1 MKLSRI
7 LLPVLAG
14 AAFFFCGGGRLAA
27 QNPVSPYWYR
37 PNDLFNPPTGVT
49 LNNVGHEYQ
58 LADQGYNNITS
69 IQFQV
74 VTTGTGTPA
83 GSASYGIQV
92 NGWSHQNNLT
102 WTGTS
107 ACTMVEQI
115 IFNNITWNG
124 TSWIAQSVTYS
135 SSYSGTAF
143 NGTGGATTTSS
154 GTTPAAFSNNQYLG
168 ITTNQPENS
177 TWSGTGSLNLGTQLS
192 WIMNA
197 SSGGVPVT
205 YTFLLNTNPG
215 SGPIQGPPSC
225 TMTASPPATVYAGT
239 SINWSASGTAQ
250 GSGSIQAIHFD
261 LSTNGGATVPE
272 AYVVGASATANGF
285 PAGNAGTVYTMYAT
299 SEDNLGQWSAA
310 SPAASSAHTTVT
322 VVTEPQTISFTNP
335 GTQTYGVGP
344 FGLSASATSGLGVT
358 FSIASGPATVSGST
372 ITITGAGSVTVNANQ
387 GGNVNWQ
394 AAPQVQQTFTVNP
407 NTQTISFTNP
417 GTQTYGVGPFGLS
430 ASATSGLG
438 VTFSIASGP
447 ATVSGSTITITGA
460 GTVVVNANQAGNS
473 NWAAAAQVQQ
483 SFTVNQATQ
492 TISFTNPGTKTYGVA
507 PFGLVASGGGSGNPI
522 VFTIA
527 SGPASIVG
535 STLTVTGAGTV
546 VVNANQAGN
555 GNYSAAAQVQ
565 QSFVVNQAPQ
575 TVTISPT
582 TQTVTT
588 GGSITF
594 TPGGGQNGYTWG
606 GSSGATSATVNF
618 PSSGTYTV
626 TVQSPAGG
634 NYALSNLASAT
645 ITVVSP
651 GNIVVSG
658 PTNFGSVIPV
668 TGSSSNTLTISNTG
682 GTNFQITSA
691 SVTATYTI
699 TSINGAA
706 PAYPITVPAGGSVPM
721 VITFVPT
728 VLGTSNGTLTIN
740 NTSANSPVSS
750 TALTGMGAAGLI
762 SVTWP

>member
-372 ITITGAGSVTVNANQ
+372 ITITGAG
-387 GGNVNWQ
+387 
-394 AAPQVQQTFTVNP
+394 
-407 NTQTISFTNP
+407 
-417 GTQTYGVGPFGLS
+417 
-430 ASATSGLG
+430 
-438 VTFSIASGP
+438 
-447 ATVSGSTITITGA
+447 
-460 GTVVVNANQAGNS
+460 TVVVNANQAGNS

>member
-1 MKLSRI
+1 
-7 LLPVLAG
+7 
-14 AAFFFCGGGRLAA
+14 
-27 QNPVSPYWYR
+27 VSPYWYR

-372 ITITGAGSVTVNANQ
+372 ITITGAG
-387 GGNVNWQ
+387 
-394 AAPQVQQTFTVNP
+394 
-407 NTQTISFTNP
+407 
-417 GTQTYGVGPFGLS
+417 
-430 ASATSGLG
+430 
-438 VTFSIASGP
+438 
-447 ATVSGSTITITGA
+447 
-460 GTVVVNANQAGNS
+460 TVVVNANQAGNS

-668 TGSSSNTLTISNTG
+668 TGSSSNTQTISNTG

>member
-1 MKLSRI
+1 
-7 LLPVLAG
+7 
-14 AAFFFCGGGRLAA
+14 
-27 QNPVSPYWYR
+27 
-37 PNDLFNPPTGVT
+37 
-49 LNNVGHEYQ
+49 
-58 LADQGYNNITS
+58 
-69 IQFQV
+69 
-74 VTTGTGTPA
+74 
-83 GSASYGIQV
+83 
-92 NGWSHQNNLT
+92 
-102 WTGTS
+102 
-107 ACTMVEQI
+107 
-115 IFNNITWNG
+115 
-124 TSWIAQSVTYS
+124 
-135 SSYSGTAF
+135 
-143 NGTGGATTTSS
+143 
-154 GTTPAAFSNNQYLG
+154 
-168 ITTNQPENS
+168 
-177 TWSGTGSLNLGTQLS
+177 
-192 WIMNA
+192 
-197 SSGGVPVT
+197 
-205 YTFLLNTNPG
+205 
-215 SGPIQGPPSC
+215 
-225 TMTASPPATVYAGT
+225 
-239 SINWSASGTAQ
+239 
-250 GSGSIQAIHFD
+250 
-261 LSTNGGATVPE
+261 
-272 AYVVGASATANGF
+272 
-285 PAGNAGTVYTMYAT
+285 
-299 SEDNLGQWSAA
+299 
-310 SPAASSAHTTVT
+310 
-322 VVTEPQTISFTNP
+322 
-335 GTQTYGVGP
+335 
-344 FGLSASATSGLGVT
+344 
-358 FSIASGPATVSGST
+358 
-372 ITITGAGSVTVNANQ
+372 
-387 GGNVNWQ
+387 
-394 AAPQVQQTFTVNP
+394 
-407 NTQTISFTNP
+407 
-417 GTQTYGVGPFGLS
+417 
-430 ASATSGLG
+430 

-658 PTNFGSVIPV
+658 PTNLGSVIPV